1 LHANKTTKI
10 AINVP
15 EHAVTSQN
23 EVLNFVPELV
33 DLLEIWILSQC
44 FLIRTHILFY

>member
-1 LHANKTTKI
+1 M
-10 AINVP
+10 P

-33 DLLEIWILSQC
+33 GLL
-44 FLIRTHILFY
+44 